1 MHALQ
6 EQIVDPVYVQLY
18 TCSTGCTALH
28 GQGKQQ
34 VASQLRSLCVSG
46 LANEKTVHICAGE
59 DGGVRLSKSRPKHGN
74 KPALF
79 KHSTVA
85 KKKNFRRTAANV
97 GKDVHSFRP
106 DLKVCPRLATCKPWR
121 LFLQGVC
128 VHLQD
133 KLVAVCSSLSSQP
146 VKSCWF
152 ASFFLFSFAGCST
165 GAHERC
171 AQEPKCQ
178 GGSGQEGL
186 AMI

>member
-1 MHALQ
+1 MSSSTLAL
-6 EQIVDPVYVQLY
+6 PA
-18 TCSTGCTALH
+18 ALPCR
-28 GQGKQQ
+28 GMGEQQ
-34 VASQLRSLCVSG
+34 VASQVCSSCVPG

-106 DLKVCPRLATCKPWR
+106 DLKVCLHFATCKPR
-121 LFLQGVC
+121 CLFLQGVC

-133 KLVAVCSSLSSQP
+133 KLGAVRSISSLQPAKWYLQTCLFFPLQAAALARMSAVHRSQNA
-146 VKSCWF
+146 K
-152 ASFFLFSFAGCST
+152 AAADRKG
-165 GAHERC
+165 
-171 AQEPKCQ
+171 
-178 GGSGQEGL
+178 
-186 AMI
+186 

>member
-1 MHALQ
+1 MLNWTMSSSTLAL
-6 EQIVDPVYVQLY
+6 LA
-18 TCSTGCTALH
+18 ALPCM
-28 GQGKQQ
+28 GKGKQQ
-34 VASQLRSLCVSG
+34 IASHVCSLCVPG

-106 DLKVCPRLATCKPWR
+106 DLKVRPRLATCKPRR

-128 VHLQD
+128 VHL
-133 KLVAVCSSLSSQP
+133 
-146 VKSCWF
+146 
-152 ASFFLFSFAGCST
+152 
-165 GAHERC
+165 
-171 AQEPKCQ
+171 
-178 GGSGQEGL
+178 
-186 AMI
+186 